1 MESAISQAFQEE
13 LTCFI
18 CSSYFT
24 DPVTISCGHSFCR
37 ACLHLSWEDIK
48 VLVHCPICWEPSQQ
62 KDLRTNIVL
71 KKLVTIARQDSL
83 KKSLCSKEHTCVTH
97 KETKSIFCMENRIY
111 LCKLCSESHEHCA
124 HTHCPIE
131 AAAEGQMVSE
141 TWGQWE
147 SCRGRLSRP
156 QQDGC
161 PDYEEAAVFRMLEHL
176 TQREDMIRTEYQK
189 WNPVPCGEEKQHIEK
204 MKNEGQCALKNLR
217 ERKSI
222 ILQNSMELSEI
233 YKKLM
238 VLSQKPYMEL
248 LQGFDDILQ
257 RSEPMQ
263 LNMPQAMKPE
273 LSALPITG
281 LSELFQSF
289 QGQVF
294 FPEQNA
300 ITWKTTL
307 LNYMRR
313 ISFRPHL
320 QGPSVDIPECY
331 TVFCGSKCSISG
343 KYYWEVVVKDSLDW
357 VVGVCIDSSFGKENR
372 CVGCKLLLLACVK
385 EGNHCNLL
393 TSWPVIHLY
402 IQKPVDRVGVL
413 LDCDDGSLS
422 FLDVA
427 RSSLIY
433 KFPSGTINF
442 PVQPFFCTDK
452 TI

>member
-1 MESAISQAFQEE
+1 MQLPGKRQGLLSLRAGGLQE
-13 LTCFI
+13 
-18 CSSYFT
+18 
-24 DPVTISCGHSFCR
+24 
-37 ACLHLSWEDIK
+37 
-48 VLVHCPICWEPSQQ
+48 QQ

-131 AAAEGQMVSE
+131 AAAEGQMEKLLKKMASL
-141 TWGQWE
+141 WE
-147 SCRGRLSRP
+147 KIDENQKNL
-156 QQDGC
+156 
-161 PDYEEAAVFRMLEHL
+161 EAEDSMITQFREHL

-263 LNMPQAMKPE
+263 LSMPQAMKPE

-289 QGQVF
+289 QGEC
-294 FPEQNA
+294 EQ
-300 ITWKTTL
+300 
-307 LNYMRR
+307 Y
-313 ISFRPHL
+313 
-320 QGPSVDIPECY
+320 
-331 TVFCGSKCSISG
+331 
-343 KYYWEVVVKDSLDW
+343 
-357 VVGVCIDSSFGKENR
+357 
-372 CVGCKLLLLACVK
+372 
-385 EGNHCNLL
+385 
-393 TSWPVIHLY
+393 
-402 IQKPVDRVGVL
+402 
-413 LDCDDGSLS
+413 
-422 FLDVA
+422 
-427 RSSLIY
+427 
-433 KFPSGTINF
+433 
-442 PVQPFFCTDK
+442 
-452 TI
+452 

>member
-13 LTCFI
+13 LICFI

-24 DPVTISCGHSFCR
+24 DPVTINCGHSFCR

-71 KKLVTIARQDSL
+71 KKLVTIAVYEHCLLNIDIHYSLQEKLL
-83 KKSLCSKEHTCVTH
+83 KKMASLWEK
-97 KETKSIFCMENRIY
+97 IDENQKN
-111 LCKLCSESHEHCA
+111 L
-124 HTHCPIE
+124 E
-131 AAAEGQMVSE
+131 AEDSMITQ
-141 TWGQWE
+141 
-147 SCRGRLSRP
+147 
-156 QQDGC
+156 
-161 PDYEEAAVFRMLEHL
+161 FREHL

-189 WNPVPCGEEKQHIEK
+189 WNP
-204 MKNEGQCALKNLR
+204 
-217 ERKSI
+217 
-222 ILQNSMELSEI
+222 
-233 YKKLM
+233 
-238 VLSQKPYMEL
+238 
-248 LQGFDDILQ
+248 GFDDFLQ
-257 RSEPMQ
+257 WSEPMQ
-263 LNMPQAMKPE
+263 LSMPQAMKPE
-273 LSALPITG
+273 LSALPIIG
-281 LSELFQSF
+281 LTEHFQSF
-289 QGQVF
+289 QAPGQVF

-320 QGPSVDIPECY
+320 QGPSVDIPGCY
-331 TVFCGSKCSISG
+331 TVFCGSKCYISG

-357 VVGVCIDSSFGKENR
+357 VVGVCTDSSFRKENL
-372 CVGCKLLLLACVK
+372 CVGCMLLLLACVK